1 MKKALMILTMGVLLT
16 SAVSAQSDFTLNT
29 RAWTTNYWTMTIYD
43 ASRFILSSFI
53 LDDEAYKATFE
64 RIVPS
69 ADLVFPVGIEKE
81 GFASNGIYGAYHRAF
96 ANPFKRLGD
105 FGVGL
110 DASWHPG
117 FLGVYAGAY
126 FKSQEL
132 CFKNQDNLRSYYM
145 QPRAGIV
152 MGQKGALEIGAYYD
166 FVVGADG
173 SYGGSS
179 ATEKMFLDGLGLDFA
194 LSYKHSDNNRSLIT
208 FMLPLHNFLNE
219 GYVGNVFSGMK
230 RRVGYIMLT
239 ERISF

>member
-1 MKKALMILTMGVLLT
+1 MKKTLMFLALGLVLST
-16 SAVSAQSDFTLNT
+16 GAFAQGEVTLNT

-43 ASRFILSSFI
+43 ASRFVISTFI
-53 LDDEAYKATFE
+53 FDDDADQTTFE

-81 GFASNGIYGAYHRAF
+81 GFVSGVYGAYHRAF
-96 ANPFKRLGD
+96 ANPFKRPGD

-117 FLGVYAGAY
+117 FFGLYAGAY

-132 CFKNQDNLRSYYM
+132 CFKNQDELRSYYV
-145 QPRAGIV
+145 QPRAGVV
-152 MGQKGALEIGAYYD
+152 MGQKGALEVGAYYD

-173 SYGGSS
+173 SYNGTAAS
-179 ATEKMFLDGLGLDFA
+179 EKMFLDGLGLDFA
-194 LSYKHSDNNRSLIT
+194 LSYRHSNNNRSVLT
-208 FMLPLHNFLNE
+208 FMLPLHNFLDE
-219 GYVGNVFSGMK
+219 GYVGGDFSGMK
-230 RRVGYIMLT
+230 RRVGYIMFT